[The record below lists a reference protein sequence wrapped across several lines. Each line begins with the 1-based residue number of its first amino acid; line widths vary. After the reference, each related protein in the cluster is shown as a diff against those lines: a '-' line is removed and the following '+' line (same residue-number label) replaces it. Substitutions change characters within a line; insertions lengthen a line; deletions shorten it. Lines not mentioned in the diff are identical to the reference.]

1 MATSPDVA
9 PPRDDV
15 PGRGRRPRG
24 QHASHQH
31 GLAFRVLR
39 VLGVTAVV
47 LAVVAA
53 GGGVWAYHRLQGNIQ
68 SADIDGLLGNRP
80 AVDAAA
86 DPTTGNTALNILVM
100 GSDTRDLSDG
110 TGGEYGGESADP
122 GARSDTTVLVHL
134 AADRRSARL
143 VSIPRDSMVQIP
155 QCTGPDGQVDPA
167 HLGIFNSAFSEGG
180 AACTVK
186 TVEALTKVRVDHYA
200 VIDFSGFR
208 SMIDA
213 LGGVTI
219 CTPEA
224 ISSERANLYLTAGT
238 HQDVDGETA
247 LAYARVRYGV
257 GDGSDI
263 SRISRQQA
271 LMSSMVQKVTSSQI
285 LLRPDKLYAFL
296 DAATSSV
303 TTDPQLAQLSTVV
316 ELAQSLQKM
325 PAGGVEFITVPTE
338 EYPRD
343 PARVQWTAAAT
354 TLWDQIRT
362 DAPTGAAAAPTAE
375 PSASSALTVAPSQV
389 SVEVLNVGAPAGTA
403 GTAATALAAQGFT
416 VAGTGDGDATAP
428 GSAVLVRYGSGR
440 ADSAATV
447 AAAFPGA
454 TLRQDPGLTR
464 TVVVELGA
472 GAPAAVDVRPRL
484 SG

>member
-1 MATSPDVA
+1 M
-9 PPRDDV
+9 
-15 PGRGRRPRG
+15 
-24 QHASHQH
+24 
-31 GLAFRVLR
+31 
-39 VLGVTAVV
+39 GVTAIV

-68 SADIDGLLGNRP
+68 SSDLSGLLGNRP
-80 AVDAAA
+80 AVDAAE
-86 DPTTGNTALNILVM
+86 DPTTGNSAVNILVM

-110 TGGEYGGESADP
+110 SGDEYGGAAADP

-143 VSIPRDSMVQIP
+143 VSIPRDSMVRIP
-155 QCTGPDGQVDPA
+155 DCPATDGSTTAA

-180 AACTVK
+180 AACTIK
-186 TVEALTKVRVDHYA
+186 TVESLTKVRVDHY
-200 VIDFSGFR
+200 VVVDFSGFR

-224 ISSERANLYLTAGT
+224 ISSEKANLYLSAGT
-238 HQDVDGETA
+238 HEDVDGETA
-247 LAYARVRYGV
+247 LAYARVRYGI

-285 LLRPDKLYAFL
+285 LLRPDKLYSFL
-296 DAATSSV
+296 DAATKSV
-303 TTDPQLAQLSTVV
+303 TTDPDLAELGTVAG
-316 ELAQSLQKM
+316 LAQSLQKM

-343 PARVQWTAAAT
+343 KARVQWTTAAA

-362 DAPTGAAAAPTAE
+362 DAGNTAAPTAS
-375 PSASSALTVAPSQV
+375 PTADPATSSTLTVAPAQV
-389 SVEVLNVGAPAGTA
+389 SVQVLNVGGPA
-403 GTAATALAAQGFT
+403 GTAATAAAALTAQGFS
-416 VAGTGDGDATAP
+416 VAGTGDGAPTAP
-428 GSAVLVRYGSGR
+428 GTTVLVRHSSAR

-454 TLRQDPGLTR
+454 VLREDASLGR

-472 GAPAAVDVRPRL
+472 GTPAVVDVRARVAPAPAAATPTPTITARAATADL
-484 SG
+484 CS